1 MAIKGCKTIAEY
13 AFRRWM
19 ERNNFVMQY
28 FELKVDDNEGT
39 ITDMNGETLVLVYD
53 SEAKEVFVKE

>member
-19 ERNNFVMQY
+19 ERNNFVMQF
-28 FELKVDDNEGT
+28 FELTINKNEGI
-39 ITDMNGETLVLVYD
+39 ITDANGETLVLVYD

>member
-53 SEAKEVFVKE
+53 SDAKEVFVKE

>member
-53 SEAKEVFVKE
+53 SDAKEVLVKE